1 MKINFLGDS
10 ITEGAWAIPKGK
22 RYSTLVCQML
32 GATENNYGIG
42 GTRIA
47 KQKQLGVGEKDDT
60 DFFTRAQTMDKE
72 ADFVFVFGGTNDYG
86 HGDAAIG
93 SLQDV
98 TRNTFYG
105 ALKALVEYLISVY
118 GKSRLCFILP
128 LHRYNEDNPCGE
140 RKKKRG
146 RLSAFYVRTGGNRC
160 FPLLR
165 RRLFGFWGIIS
176 ATHG

>member
-160 FPLLR
+160 FPLR
-165 RRLFGFWGIIS
+165 GIIS